1 MGIQIYQIRFIRSM
15 RVIGVPILFMM
26 SSEFL
31 FHYLFFPVSILSLS
45 YSKMSTPLANRKITL
60 VQATAINMIDMVG
73 IGPFVVM
80 PFVVAQFSSGLF
92 IWAWI
97 FGAFTAFVDAMTWSE
112 LGAKY
117 PLAGGTY
124 NFHRIAFGKKGGRLM
139 SFLFVWQTS
148 IQAPLV
154 VASAAIGF
162 AQYLTYIV
170 PLEAGQ
176 QKMVSGA
183 LVILVFLLL
192 YRKIETIGKISV
204 IMGSIVVL
212 TIVWIIISG
221 LIAQQHPVKFLPT
234 GEDSF
239 FSYALWAAVGQASV
253 KTVYAYLGYY
263 NVCHLGGEI
272 KNPGKNIPRS
282 IFISIFGITT
292 LYLLMNISVMGVIP
306 WQSVNG
312 NDKYLVSTFMQ
323 LIYGQ
328 QAGIII
334 TVLILCIAFSSLFAV
349 VLGYSRVPYA
359 AAVDGNFFKPFARL
373 HPTKNFPHISLLV
386 LCLLGFIFSLL
397 FRLSDVISSILA
409 MRILVQFIGQ
419 ATGVVLLRKRNWS
432 SELPFKMWLYP
443 LPVILSIAIWIFLF
457 LSTGWF
463 ALWGSLIAIA
473 GIFIYFIKD
482 RYWDGKRSRES
493 GVGSH

>member
-1 MGIQIYQIRFIRSM
+1 
-15 RVIGVPILFMM
+15 
-26 SSEFL
+26 
-31 FHYLFFPVSILSLS
+31 
-45 YSKMSTPLANRKITL
+45 MSTPLTNRKINL
-60 VQATAINMIDMVG
+60 LQATSINMIDMVG

-80 PFVVAQFSSGLF
+80 PFVVAQFDSGLF

-97 FGAFTAFVDAMTWSE
+97 FGAFTAFMDAMVWSE

-124 NFHRIAFGKKGGRLM
+124 NFHRIAFGEKGGKLM

-170 PLEAGQ
+170 PLDFWQ
-176 QKMVSGA
+176 LKIVSGG

-212 TIVWIIISG
+212 TIIWIIISG
-221 LIAQQHPVKFLPT
+221 LTNQQQSIKLLPT
-234 GEDSF
+234 GSESF
-239 FSYALWAAVGQASV
+239 FTLAFWAAIGQASV

-272 KNPGKNIPRS
+272 KNPGKNIPKS
-282 IFISIFGITT
+282 IFISIIGIAT
-292 LYLLMNISVMGVIP
+292 LYLLMNISVMGVMP
-306 WQSVNG
+306 WQSVKEG
-312 NDKYLVSTFMQ
+312 DRYLVSSFMEQ
-323 LIYGQ
+323 LYDH
-328 QAGIII
+328 QAGIIV

-359 AAVDGNFFKPFARL
+359 AAVDGNFFKPFAKL
-373 HPTKNFPHISLLV
+373 HPTKNFPYISLIV
-386 LCLLGFIFSLL
+386 LCALGFVFSL
-397 FRLSDVISSILA
+397 FMRLGDVISSILA
-409 MRILVQFIGQ
+409 MRIIVQFIGQ
-419 ATGVVLLRKRNWS
+419 GVGVVLLRKKFGT
-432 SELPFKMWLYP
+432 EGLPFKMWLF
-443 LPVILSIAIWIFLF
+443 PVPIILSVAIWIFLF
-457 LSTGWF
+457 ISTGWF
-463 ALWGSLIAIA
+463 ALWGSFIAVA
-473 GIFIYFIKD
+473 GVVVYSVKA
-482 RYWDGKRSRES
+482 RLATNQNL
-493 GVGSH
+493 

>member
-1 MGIQIYQIRFIRSM
+1 MQ
-15 RVIGVPILFMM
+15 
-26 SSEFL
+26 
-31 FHYLFFPVSILSLS
+31 
-45 YSKMSTPLANRKITL
+45 PLTNRKINL
-60 VQATAINMIDMVG
+60 LQATSINMIDMVG

-80 PFVVAQFSSGLF
+80 PFVVAQFNTGLF

-97 FGAFTAFVDAMTWSE
+97 FGAVTALADAMIWSE

-124 NFHRIAFGKKGGRLM
+124 NFHRIAFGEKGGKLM

-170 PLEAGQ
+170 PLEVWQ
-176 QKMVSGA
+176 QKAVSGG
-183 LVILVFLLL
+183 LVLLVFLLL

-204 IMGSIVVL
+204 VMGSIVVL
-212 TIVWIIISG
+212 TIIWIIASG
-221 LIAQQHPVKFLPT
+221 LMAQQQSVKILPT
-234 GEDSF
+234 GNESF
-239 FSYALWAAVGQASV
+239 FTLAFWGAIGHASV

-282 IFISIFGITT
+282 IFISIIGIST

-306 WQSVNG
+306 WQVVKSD
-312 NDKYLVSTFMQ
+312 DKYLVSTFMQ
-323 LIYGQ
+323 LIYGN
-328 QAGIII
+328 QAGVIV

-373 HPTKNFPHISLLV
+373 HPTKNFPYVSLIF
-386 LCLLGFIFSLL
+386 LCALGFAFSLL

-409 MRILVQFIGQ
+409 MRIIVQFIGQ
-419 ATGVVLLRKRNWS
+419 GVGVSLLRKKFGTK
-432 SELPFKMWLYP
+432 ELPFRMWLFP
-443 LPVILSIAIWIFLF
+443 VPVIVSILIWIFLF
-457 LSTGWF
+457 ISTGWF
-463 ALWGSLIAIA
+463 ALWGSLIAVA
-473 GIFIYFIKD
+473 GVLVYFVIYKNRKNDENKKFD
-482 RYWDGKRSRES
+482 FEES
-493 GVGSH
+493 TE